1 LTKEETLALKEMM
14 LTMEKELKARGGS
27 AYIFP
32 GHGDYYAVG
41 EPVEK

>member
-1 LTKEETLALKEMM
+1 MM
-14 LTMEKELKARGGS
+14 LTLEKELKARGKS

-41 EPVEK
+41 ELVDK